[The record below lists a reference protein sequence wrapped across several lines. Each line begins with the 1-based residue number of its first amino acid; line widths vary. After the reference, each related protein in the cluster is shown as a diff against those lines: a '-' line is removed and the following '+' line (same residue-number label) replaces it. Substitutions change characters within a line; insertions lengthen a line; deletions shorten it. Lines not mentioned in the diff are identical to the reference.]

1 MSETLLWGGRFRSGP
16 DPALM
21 RLSRSDASHYR
32 LVPYDIASSV
42 SHARE
47 LLRAGLLSPAECGR
61 SMTTD

>member
-32 LVPYDIASSV
+32 LVPYDIASSG

>member
-1 MSETLLWGGRFRSGP
+1 
-16 DPALM
+16 M

-47 LLRAGLLSPAECGR
+47 LLRAGLLSPAACGR